1 MKLGVPWSV
10 KGIRPEARETAKQA
24 ARRAGMPLSEWLN
37 SVIINSATEQGI
49 DADEDLFADG
59 TVAEELGPVHAKLDA
74 LSQRLERL
82 SRRPEAY
89 APQHLRPAGEELRPV
104 HAKLDALSQ
113 RLEGLSRGPEAYAPP
128 HLRPVVAAAPAY
140 GPQVYAPPAYIPP
153 PVYAAPPAPSIA
165 PGAPPWQGGLDAAVA
180 EIAARRRALN
190 GEPAEP
196 APAVRT
202 AAPEAPPVFA
212 EPPAIVRAH
221 SVPAQDLSGLEEQL
235 RQITDRMDMLQSPGV
250 EEAITALRGE
260 LADITGAL
268 NNAMPRQAIEA
279 IERQIQNLAPR
290 IAEGRQNGG
299 DSHALANLESGLTE
313 IREALRNLTPAENLA
328 GFHEAIELLGQK
340 IDYVVAQ
347 KDPVTLDQL
356 ENAINTLRQV
366 SSHIASNETVTR
378 LASDVQMLAEK
389 IDRFAHLGGGDALN
403 GLEARI
409 AALSEAL
416 AQRSQNG
423 GAVPP
428 KLEALVG
435 SLSDKIETLQN
446 SRGGDGA
453 FGHLEDRIVKL
464 VEKLDASDSRLAHLE
479 TVERGLA
486 DLLVNM
492 EGMRAPAGKA
502 PPDGGDVHGLKQDI
516 AHTQGELQSVHG
528 ALSIIMDRLGKIEQG
543 IRAPVH
549 SDDIPSTPSLSRV
562 GARAVPAEDIA
573 PAPISSPPIEPPPPP
588 AAPMPSAEP
597 IAPTPARQPKP
608 AAKRAPKQEAP
619 KRAPPRT
626 KTLPINPDLP
636 PDEPLE
642 PGSLP
647 RLRADPA
654 SRIAASEAALG
665 DAIPPGS
672 PAPEGKSGFLAA
684 ARRAAQAALRDTGKT
699 KKAPPAIRDLTEDEV
714 AGGNPAVKRR
724 LLGRVKSLFVSAS
737 VIAIVIGGLHIGAPH
752 LNLNLAKKEQPA
764 EQTAELASEEIL
776 QAEIAEPDAPTTG
789 SIIATPAPAPRLPG
803 MIPPPSQFGYSAPS
817 PSSSSMLPE
826 TAMRSVPDL
835 GIGQS
840 TDVTGSVSHRP
851 SATSQPGAD
860 ELPASI
866 GGFNLR
872 NAATNGDPSAAY
884 EIGVRF
890 AEGRGVAA
898 NAAESARWFERA
910 ARAGLAPAQFRLGSL
925 YEKGIG
931 VRKDIDKAKRSYTA
945 AASQGNAKA
954 MHNLAVLYAEGAGG
968 KPDYQNATQWF
979 RRAAGY
985 GVADSQYN
993 LGILYA
999 RGLGL
1004 PKDFAE
1010 SYKWFALAAASGD
1023 KDAAKKRDDV
1033 AAQIEPRALAA
1044 LQNTVKSWAPE
1055 RQPPQAT
1062 SVTEPAGGWDAKP
1075 AAAAKPTK
1083 TSSLDAPR

>member
-37 SVIINSATEQGI
+37 SVIINSAAEQGV
-49 DADEDLFADG
+49 DDDDELFADNTG
-59 TVAEELGPVHAKLDA
+59 EELGTVNAKLDA

-82 SRRPEAY
+82 SR
-89 APQHLRPAGEELRPV
+89 
-104 HAKLDALSQ
+104 
-113 RLEGLSRGPEAYAPP
+113 GPEAYAPP
-128 HLRPVVAAAPAY
+128 HLRSAVAAPPAH
-140 GPQVYAPPAYIPP
+140 GPQAYAPPAYSPP
-153 PVYAAPPAPSIA
+153 PAYAAPPAPPMPPPA
-165 PGAPPWQGGLDAAVA
+165 RPWQGGLDTAVA
-180 EIAARRRALN
+180 EIAARRRTLN
-190 GEPAEP
+190 GEPPQPTAARTP
-196 APAVRT
+196 AMRP
-202 AAPEAPPVFA
+202 AAPEQPPVFA

-235 RQITDRMDMLQSPGV
+235 RQITDRIDMLQSPGV
-250 EEAITALRGE
+250 EAAINALRGE

-268 NNAMPRQAIEA
+268 NNAMPRQAIDA
-279 IERQIQNLAPR
+279 IERQIQSLSHR

-299 DSHALANLESGLTE
+299 DGHALANLESGLTE

-328 GFHEAIELLGQK
+328 GFHDAIELLGQK

-366 SSHIASNETVTR
+366 SSHIASNETVSR

-389 IDRFAHLGGGDALN
+389 IDRFAHVSGGDALN

-409 AALSEAL
+409 AALSDAL

-423 GAVPP
+423 VTVPP

-435 SLSDKIETLQN
+435 SLSDKIEKLQS
-446 SRGGDGA
+446 SRGGDVA

-464 VEKLDASDSRLAHLE
+464 VEKLDASDSRLGHLE
-479 TVERGLA
+479 TIERGLA

-492 EGMRAPAGKA
+492 ESMRGQSGKGL
-502 PPDGGDVHGLKQDI
+502 PEGGGDVHGLKQDI
-516 AHTQGELQSVHG
+516 ARTQGELESLHG

-549 SDDIPSTPSLSRV
+549 SDDIPLAPGFGRV
-562 GARAVPAEDIA
+562 AARAVPVEHIA
-573 PAPISSPPIEPPPPP
+573 PAPIPSPPIAPAQPHPP
-588 AAPMPSAEP
+588 AAMPQAEPSAPIAAARPMP
-597 IAPTPARQPKP
+597 KP
-608 AAKRAPKQEAP
+608 APKQEAP
-619 KRAPPRT
+619 KRALPRA

-642 PGSLP
+642 PGSLS

-665 DAIPPGS
+665 DAIPPGG

-684 ARRAAQAALRDTGKT
+684 ARRAAQAALRDTSKT
-699 KKAPPAIRDLTEDEV
+699 KSAPPPAPDYADEDES
-714 AGGNPAVKRR
+714 AGDKPALKKR
-724 LLGRVKSLFVSAS
+724 LFGRVKSLFVSAS
-737 VIAIVIGGLHIGAPH
+737 VIAIVIGGLHIGARD
-752 LNLNLAKKEQPA
+752 LNLFKKDQPS
-764 EQTAELASEEIL
+764 EPTTELASHELSPAEPV
-776 QAEIAEPDAPTTG
+776 QAEPATTG
-789 SIIATPAPAPRLPG
+789 SIIASPAPAPRLPG
-803 MIPPPSQFGYSAPS
+803 MIPPPSQFGYSALS
-817 PSSSSMLPE
+817 PSSTTMLPE
-826 TAMRSVPDL
+826 TAMSSVPSL

-840 TDVTGSVSHRP
+840 NDITGSLSRHP
-851 SATSQPGAD
+851 STTSLPNAE
-860 ELPASI
+860 ELPTSI
-866 GGFNLR
+866 GGPNLR
-872 NAATNGDPSAAY
+872 NAAANGDPSAAY

-931 VRKDIDKAKRSYTA
+931 VRKDIDKAKRSYIA

-968 KPDYQNATQWF
+968 KPDYQNAAQWF
-979 RRAAGY
+979 RKAASY

-999 RGLGL
+999 RGLGM

-1010 SYKWFALAAASGD
+1010 SYKWFSLAATSGD
-1023 KDAAKKRDDV
+1023 KEAVKKRDDV
-1033 AAQIEPRALAA
+1033 AAQIEPGALAA

-1055 RQPPQAT
+1055 RQPPLAT

-1083 TSSLDAPR
+1083 TSSLDARR